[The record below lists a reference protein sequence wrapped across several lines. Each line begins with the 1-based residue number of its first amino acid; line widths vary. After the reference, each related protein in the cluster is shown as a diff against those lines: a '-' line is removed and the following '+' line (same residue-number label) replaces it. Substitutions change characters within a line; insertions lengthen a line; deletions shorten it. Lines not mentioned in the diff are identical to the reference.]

1 MIRHIRT
8 FPLSDSEIKQLERD
22 LTGMALEA
30 EKRGED
36 FEDVLDMTPTE
47 FCDELLYSIGG
58 SKAPG
63 GRYLLKGAG
72 IYYQLTGILG
82 TALFSLILLLA
93 LFYKGK
99 YVQAENKNAAKAEAS
114 TLDEYGNRVE
124 ATHITVE
131 NTSPFELKNVRV
143 KFNGETAVK
152 NISVEKDGKAT
163 VKLPKTDKPITKVEI
178 EGTTSYG
185 KKFTNFFSG
194 CISNKSCIVVYLTET
209 MDLGVTAN
217 IE

>member
-1 MIRHIRT
+1 MKT
-8 FPLSDSEIKQLERD
+8 VLRD
-22 LTGMALEA
+22 M
-30 EKRGED
+30 
-36 FEDVLDMTPTE
+36 
-47 FCDELLYSIGG
+47 
-58 SKAPG
+58 
-63 GRYLLKGAG
+63 G
-72 IYYQLTGILG
+72 IIVVF
-82 TALFSLILLLA
+82 ACFVLLLA

-178 EGTTSYG
+178 EGTTS
-185 KKFTNFFSG
+185 
-194 CISNKSCIVVYLTET
+194 
-209 MDLGVTAN
+209 
-217 IE
+217 

>member
-1 MIRHIRT
+1 MKT
-8 FPLSDSEIKQLERD
+8 VLRD
-22 LTGMALEA
+22 M
-30 EKRGED
+30 
-36 FEDVLDMTPTE
+36 
-47 FCDELLYSIGG
+47 
-58 SKAPG
+58 
-63 GRYLLKGAG
+63 G
-72 IYYQLTGILG
+72 IIVVF
-82 TALFSLILLLA
+82 ACFVLLLA

-131 NTSPFELKNVRV
+131 NTSPFELKNVWV

-152 NISVEKDGKAT
+152 NISVEKDGKA
-163 VKLPKTDKPITKVEI
+163 DKPITKVEI

-185 KKFTNFFSG
+185 KKFINFFSG